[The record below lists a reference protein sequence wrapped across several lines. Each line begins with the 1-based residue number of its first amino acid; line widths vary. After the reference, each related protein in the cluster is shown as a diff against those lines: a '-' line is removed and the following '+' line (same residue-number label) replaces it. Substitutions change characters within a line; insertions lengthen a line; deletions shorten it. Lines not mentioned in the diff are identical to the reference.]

1 VIAEPVAIAV
11 VVAVS
16 LVVVVDLTYPFSGDV
31 AIEPDDF
38 KTGALE
44 QCFAGAR

>member
-1 VIAEPVAIAV
+1 VP
-11 VVAVS
+11 
-16 LVVVVDLTYPFSGDV
+16 LVVLVDLTYRFSGDV

-44 QCFAGAR
+44 QFFAGAR